1 MSLITLPTFL
11 ARPTAV
17 EWILKS
23 NTQSFVSPLT
33 GATQTLSLPGDKWA
47 FTFIYDYV
55 SREDADTLSVF
66 VAQLRGMGNRFKTG
80 NPARSIILGAG
91 GGTPLVKGASQTGA
105 SLLTDGWPNSTTVLK
120 AGDYFEVN
128 SEYKIVA
135 ADVTS
140 DGSGNATITFEPP
153 LRSSPADNAP
163 ITVTG
168 AGATFML
175 ANKDQSLKFNNYY
188 SRSFTLEGIETFS

>member
-1 MSLITLPTFL
+1 MSLITFPTIL
-11 ARPTAV
+11 LSPTSV
-17 EWILKS
+17 EWVLKS
-23 NTQSFVSPLT
+23 NTQSFTSPLT

-47 FTFIYDYV
+47 FTFIYDFV
-55 SREDADTLSVF
+55 SRTDADTVAVF
-66 VAQLRGMGNRFKTG
+66 MTKLRGMGNRFKTG
-80 NPARSIILGAG
+80 NPARSTLLGAG

-105 SLLTDGWPNSTTVLK
+105 SLLTDGWPLSTAILK

-128 SEYKIVA
+128 SEYKLVA

-153 LRSSPADNAP
+153 LRASPADNAP
-163 ITVTG
+163 ITLSG

-175 ANKDQSLKFNNYY
+175 ANKDQSLRYNNYY